1 MFNKILSIALLVA
14 VLSVMVVTPT
24 FASPEDDI
32 RAKVEDTIM
41 VEEEIKRPIPDP
53 GPKKVEV
60 MSKFE
65 RLNLEI
71 ADVDTAPARYPAPLY
86 PIDHYTCY
94 LDGFQV
100 PCYFFSWLWD

>member
-1 MFNKILSIALLVA
+1 MFKKILSIALLIA

-24 FASPEDDI
+24 FAAPEDAI
-32 RAKVEDTIM
+32 KETIK

-53 GPKKVEV
+53 GPYQRVEIQ
-60 MSKFE
+60 SRFE
-65 RLNLEI
+65 RLNMEI
-71 ADVDTAPARYPAPLY
+71 VDVDTAPARYPAPLH

-100 PCYFFSWLWD
+100 PCFFFAWLWD